1 MITSSLAQ
9 TYYDRILEAHHS
21 NEGAPRNA
29 VRDLRPLFENIFR
42 QLTESERRGFSNVY
56 ARTEFVIRNRQVPVA
71 LTQKIHGFRRF
82 ANRVVHE
89 MRTEVTG
96 EGYAC
101 CLEAMA
107 LIVRHFSGEEV
118 PDALH
123 QLYEGLTG
131 PGFRAPDQ
139 PIGEYHDGVRCVVL
153 EVGERQHADNGTPF
167 FRMRCSDTSSEL
179 GEFSLT
185 LWQSPLNDLSSLQS
199 LVWPYAILQVHRM
212 RRFPNRQDAWSSVPE
227 TQVILEPDLLVDA
240 TDIADCFMEDGPNAY
255 LFFLN
260 KLTPSESGISAF
272 RGNLVNE
279 LLDRILLDPAAPV
292 DDVLRDAMAG
302 KALSAARYGSREL
315 GDHLEIIR
323 QAHLPNLRE
332 VGNTYRGR
340 PIRIEPTFVSAAY
353 GLQGRLDA
361 LIEDGDDP
369 YKKEVFE
376 LKSGKP
382 PRGEQVWA
390 NNRAQVVCYHLLLRS
405 TFGVNRHGQCAVFYS
420 AAEGLPLRDVA
431 ANARAEAQVQLVRNR
446 IVRGICDIA
455 NGQMWLL
462 GCMDPDRIGKFPA
475 YAGTTLGSLHA
486 ALRDAD
492 PLTRAW
498 YEHFLAFALRELLTA
513 KVGGPGEEDRVGNGY
528 SALWLEQREEK
539 ARHYAILDGLT
550 IRSYDPATGILVLRM
565 PDSRNHNFRDGDI
578 GIIYRD
584 ADLFLKPLEDQIL
597 KGSIRSM
604 GADEVTFAL
613 RNRQVDPQTFRVG
626 SRWAIEHDMQ
636 DSNYWNQ
643 IQGLLDVLRAQ
654 PARRELLFGLR
665 EPRREALDPIEAPG
679 MADDQRIPLQ
689 RILEAKDYFLLQ
701 GPPGTGKTSTL
712 LVQAVR
718 RLLERGEDKI
728 VLLAFTNR
736 AVNEIR
742 SKLETQGI
750 AFLYLGN
757 HPDGGPGSLG
767 ALARE
772 QGPDAV
778 RAHIAGH
785 RVYLSTV
792 AGFANRVADL
802 AAITSL
808 DIAIVDEASQLT
820 EPALA
825 GLLTKFRKFVLIGDQ
840 NQLPAV
846 VSQPEA
852 RCLVETDTL
861 QGAGFRNLGESLF
874 ARLYRQAQ
882 RRGWAHA
889 TGMLETHFRMH
900 EDIATL
906 VNEAYDGRLRSGT
919 ERQRAPFT
927 VFDAASPDPLQAL
940 LSGSRTL
947 YIPCHRE
954 VSAKTN
960 REEAE
965 RVVALLHSIREA
977 YGDRFDERTVGVVT
991 PWRAQIVLIRS
1002 LIDDPELREKVLIDT
1017 VERFQGMERR
1027 HILASLAIYHPGQLQ
1042 SLQSPDPDGR
1052 VDRKLLVTLS
1062 RAEEQVVLLGHVPVL
1077 RQSPWYGRVLDGMKE
1092 ARWPEADR

>member
-1 MITSSLAQ
+1 MIPSALAQ
-9 TYYDRILEAHHS
+9 TYYDRILEAHTG
-21 NEGAPRNA
+21 NEGAPKNA

-56 ARTEFVIRNRQVPVA
+56 ARTEFVIRNRQVPPA
-71 LTQKIHGFRRF
+71 ITQRIHGFRRF

-89 MRTEVTG
+89 MSSEVSD

-118 PDALH
+118 PEALRL
-123 QLYEGLTG
+123 LYEGRTG
-131 PGFRAPDQ
+131 QGFRAPEQ
-139 PIGEYHDGVRCVVL
+139 PSGELHDGVRCVVL
-153 EVGERQHADNGTPF
+153 EVGDLQHADNGTPF
-167 FRMRCSDTSSEL
+167 FRMRCSDTGSDL

-185 LWQSPLNDLSSLQS
+185 LWQSPLNDLSALQS

-240 TDIADCFMEDGPNAY
+240 TDIADCFQESGPNAY

-260 KLTPSESGISAF
+260 KLTPSESGITAF

-292 DDVLRDAMAG
+292 DEVLREAMAG

-323 QAHLPNLRE
+323 SAHLPNLKE

-361 LIEDGDDP
+361 LIEDSDDP
-369 YKKEVFE
+369 NKKEVFE

-405 TFGVNRHGQCAVFYS
+405 AFGVNRHGQCAVFYS
-420 AAEGLPLRDVA
+420 AAEGIPLRDVA
-431 ANARAEAQVQLVRNR
+431 ANARGEAQVQLVRNR
-446 IVRGICDIA
+446 VVRGICDLA

-462 GCMDPDRIGKFPA
+462 GVMNPDRIGNFPP
-475 YAGTTLGSLHA
+475 YAATTLGSLHA

-492 PLTRAW
+492 PLSRAW
-498 YEHFLAFALRELLTA
+498 YEHFLAFTLRELLTA
-513 KVGGPGEEDRVGNGY
+513 KVGGPGEEDRIGNGY

-550 IRSYDPATGILVLRM
+550 IRSYDPATGTMVLKI
-565 PDSRNHNFRDGDI
+565 PGNLDHNFREGDI

-584 ADLFLKPLEDQIL
+584 KDLFLNPLGDQIL
-597 KGSIRSM
+597 KGSIRSL
-604 GADEVTFAL
+604 GSDEVTFAL
-613 RNRQVDPQTFRVG
+613 RNRQVDPRNFVPG

-636 DSNYWNQ
+636 DTNYWTQ
-643 IQGLLDVLRAQ
+643 AQGLLDILRAQ

-679 MADDQRIPLQ
+679 MAEDQRIPLQ

-718 RLLERGEDKI
+718 RLLEGGEDKI

-742 SKLETQGI
+742 SKLEAQGI
-750 AFLYLGN
+750 PFLYLGN
-757 HPDGGPGSLG
+757 HQDGATVSLG
-767 ALARE
+767 SIALER
-772 QGPDAV
+772 GPDAV
-778 RAHIAGH
+778 REHIAGH

-792 AGFANRVADL
+792 SGFANRVADL
-802 AAITSL
+802 AAITPL

-846 VSQPEA
+846 VSQPEP
-852 RCLVETDTL
+852 RCRIEQEHL
-861 QGAGFRNLGESLF
+861 QTAGFRNLGESLF
-874 ARLYRQAQ
+874 ARLYRQARQ
-882 RRGWAHA
+882 KGWDHA

-900 EDIATL
+900 EEIADL

-919 ERQRAPFT
+919 DRQRAPFT
-927 VFDAASPDPLQAL
+927 VFDPASADPLQAL
-940 LSGSRTL
+940 LSASRTL
-947 YIPCHRE
+947 YIPCARE

-960 REEAE
+960 KQEAE
-965 RVVALLHSIREA
+965 RVVALLKSIRQA
-977 YGDRFDERTVGVVT
+977 YGERFDERTVGVVT

-1002 LIDDPELREKVLIDT
+1002 MIDDPEIRDKVLIDT

-1042 SLQSPDPDGR
+1042 SLQSPDPEGR

-1062 RAEEQVVLLGHVPVL
+1062 RAEEQVVLLGNIPVL
-1077 RQSPWYGRVLDGMKE
+1077 RQSPWYGRVLDAMQE
-1092 ARWPEADR
+1092 ARWPA